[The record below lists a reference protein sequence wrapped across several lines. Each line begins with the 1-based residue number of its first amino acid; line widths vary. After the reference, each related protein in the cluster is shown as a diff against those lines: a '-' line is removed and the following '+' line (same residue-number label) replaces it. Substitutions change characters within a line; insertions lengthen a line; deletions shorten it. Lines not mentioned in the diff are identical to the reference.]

1 MRAETFAM
9 RKQFPDLTS
18 RWKLE
23 PRQRA
28 FWFCMKEG
36 LSTSF
41 HTSLFSMAFFSKQE
55 SVPPPRLSN
64 LQCKLPKT
72 AQISVVEPVNRLK
85 DCMGGCQIFLSPFF
99 PIPLFTFSQPRNA
112 SDRFT
117 PHRFCF
123 ALLPTMMIGQK
134 PQLLNFQLPSP
145 Q

>member
-64 LQCKLPKT
+64 LQCKL
-72 AQISVVEPVNRLK
+72 AQNGTDQCRRTCQSVERLHGRLSDIS
-85 DCMGGCQIFLSPFF
+85 F
-99 PIPLFTFSQPRNA
+99 P
-112 SDRFT
+112 
-117 PHRFCF
+117 
-123 ALLPTMMIGQK
+123 LLPHPPFHFLATTQR
-134 PQLLNFQLPSP
+134 F
-145 Q
+145 